1 MEKFRTVYQR
11 ERHTSCPGDPIA
23 LEYGL
28 EKDEKGASY
37 LTVIGKFSLYDQIQ
51 AYRDSCDLGLI
62 LDRFMKTGDV
72 SLLQQR
78 QGFYAD
84 TTEYPKNYAEML
96 QLAKKAEEFF
106 YTLDPDA
113 RAEFNND
120 PDQFFASIGSEKF
133 NAIFSES
140 SVDDL
145 PVESE
150 VKRDE

>member
-1 MEKFRTVYQR
+1 MGKFRTVYER

-37 LTVIGKFSLYDQIQ
+37 LTITGKFNLYDQIQ

-62 LDRFMKTGDV
+62 LDRFMKTGDP
-72 SLLQQR
+72 SILMQR
-78 QGFYAD
+78 QGFYGD
-84 TTEYPKNYAEML
+84 TTEYPKTYAEML

-106 YTLDPDA
+106 YTLDSDT

-133 NAIFSES
+133 NAIFSEPFA
-140 SVDDL
+140 DDI

-150 VKRDE
+150 VKKDE

>member
-1 MEKFRTVYQR
+1 MGKFRTVYER
-11 ERHTSCPGDPIA
+11 ERHTSCVGDPVA

-37 LTVIGKFSLYDQIQ
+37 LTITGKFSLYDQIQ

-106 YTLDPDA
+106 YTLDADA

-133 NAIFSES
+133 NKIFSEP
-140 SVDDL
+140 VIDDL

-150 VKRDE
+150 VKSNE